1 MVERPAHTPPT
12 MGLTQAAKACGVS
25 VSTLRRRKEQLVA
38 AGAKITDK
46 GWQIPIPVLVSLG
59 YLSSTTPA
67 SEAPPEKQLAPVLES
82 LVMPPVETPPN
93 ELEKLRSKLAEA
105 ETRAQVAE
113 AISAERERII
123 QVQAAALRML
133 ERGNSDTPTR
143 APVEGVPDNPSDIP
157 RDTSVESPQKP
168 KIPAPPET
176 SRGVFKKLFGFGR
189 N

>member
-1 MVERPAHTPPT
+1 

-25 VSTLRRRKEQLVA
+25 VSTLRRRKDQLVA
-38 AGAKITDK
+38 AGTKITDK
-46 GWQIPIPVLVSLG
+46 GWQIPIPALVSLG
-59 YLSSTTPA
+59 YLSGTTPA
-67 SEAPPEKQLAPVLES
+67 SDTPPEKPMTSPVEPPLT
-82 LVMPPVETPPN
+82 PPVITPAGTPSN
-93 ELEKLRSKLAEA
+93 EVEELRLKLVEA

-133 ERGNSDTPTR
+133 ERGTSDTPTKTP
-143 APVEGVPDNPSDIP
+143 AEGVPDTPSETP
-157 RDTSVESPQKP
+157 RDTPVVSPENLRV
-168 KIPAPPET
+168 PAPTPS

>member
-1 MVERPAHTPPT
+1 

-25 VSTLRRRKEQLVA
+25 VSTLRRRKDQLVA
-38 AGAKITDK
+38 AGTKITDK
-46 GWQIPIPVLVSLG
+46 GWQIPIPALVSLG
-59 YLSSTTPA
+59 YLSGTTPA
-67 SEAPPEKQLAPVLES
+67 SDTPPEKPMTPLVEPPLE
-82 LVMPPVETPPN
+82 PPVETPSN
-93 ELEKLRSKLAEA
+93 EVEELRLKLVEA

-133 ERGNSDTPTR
+133 ERGTSDAPTKKP
-143 APVEGVPDNPSDIP
+143 AEGVPDTPSDTP
-157 RDTSVESPQKP
+157 RDTPVVPPENLRV
-168 KIPAPPET
+168 PAPTPS

>member
-1 MVERPAHTPPT
+1 

-38 AGAKITDK
+38 AGTKITDK
-46 GWQIPIPVLVSLG
+46 GWQIPIPALVSLG

-67 SEAPPEKQLAPVLES
+67 SDTPPEIPVTPLVES
-82 LVMPPVETPPN
+82 PVIPPVETPSN
-93 ELEKLRSKLAEA
+93 EVENLRLKLVEA

-133 ERGNSDTPTR
+133 ERGTSGIPTST
-143 APVEGVPDNPSDIP
+143 PVEGVPDTPSDNP
-157 RDTSVESPQKP
+157 VKPPQNP
-168 KIPAPPET
+168 HIAAPPQP
-176 SRGVFKKLFGFGR
+176 SQGVFKKIFRFGR

>member
-1 MVERPAHTPPT
+1 

-38 AGAKITDK
+38 AGTKITDK
-46 GWQIPIPVLVSLG
+46 GWQIPIPALVSLG

-67 SEAPPEKQLAPVLES
+67 SDIPPEIPVTPIVES
-82 LVMPPVETPPN
+82 PVIPPVETPSN
-93 ELEKLRSKLAEA
+93 ELEKLRSKLVEA

-133 ERGNSDTPTR
+133 ERGTSYTPTS
-143 APVEGVPDNPSDIP
+143 ASVEGVPDTPSETPSDTHVAPLQNPHIA
-157 RDTSVESPQKP
+157 
-168 KIPAPPET
+168 APPQP
-176 SRGVFKKLFGFGR
+176 SQGVFKKLFRFGR

>member
-1 MVERPAHTPPT
+1 
-12 MGLTQAAKACGVS
+12 MGLTQAAKACGIS

-38 AGAKITDK
+38 AGTKITDK
-46 GWQIPIPVLVSLG
+46 GWQIPIPALVSLG

-67 SEAPPEKQLAPVLES
+67 SDTPPEIPVTP
-82 LVMPPVETPPN
+82 LVEPPVIPPVETLSN
-93 ELEKLRSKLAEA
+93 EVENLRLKLVEA

-133 ERGNSDTPTR
+133 ERGTTGTPTST
-143 APVEGVPDNPSDIP
+143 PVEGVPDTPSEPP
-157 RDTSVESPQKP
+157 RDTPVEPPQNP
-168 KIPAPPET
+168 HIAAPPQP
-176 SRGVFKKLFGFGR
+176 SRGVFKKLFRFGR